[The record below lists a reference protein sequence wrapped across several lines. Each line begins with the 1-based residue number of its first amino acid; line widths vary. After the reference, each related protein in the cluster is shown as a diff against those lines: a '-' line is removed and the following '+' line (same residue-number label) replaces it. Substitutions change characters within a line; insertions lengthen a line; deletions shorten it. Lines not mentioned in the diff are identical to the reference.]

1 MVAPATTLWS
11 PQQFCLSASTSD
23 PDLSDVATTAYELV
37 CRVDFS
43 APGFCLI
50 DLPEGVTSQTQR
62 RFMLSLKRT
71 MHRIHSAR
79 TGRDLVYLS
88 AARFDQQVTTKLHRD
103 SGPAE
108 CFLMLGYEP
117 SPVSADLAVADYSL
131 CAHDWRLTPEQLLA
145 LHNPMFG
152 TGEDVL
158 RPYLTRINCYS
169 NLSHQVLLINNSI
182 AAPSDKQGAWQGVL
196 HTATVHN
203 PSDALR
209 RVVNSTLIASVPAGT
224 PESVSRHEQ
233 ELFAATDLVRRRGYD
248 RHHLED
254 DS

>member
-50 DLPEGVTSQTQR
+50 DLQEGVTSQTQR
-62 RFMLSLKRT
+62 GFMLSLKRA
-71 MHRIHSAR
+71 MHRLHAVR

-103 SGPAE
+103 SGPDE

-117 SPVSADLAVADYSL
+117 SPVSADLAVADFSL
-131 CAHDWRLTPEQLLA
+131 CAHDRGLSPQQLLT

-152 TGEDVL
+152 PGEEL
-158 RPYLTRINCYS
+158 LGPYTTRINCFS
-169 NLSHQVLLINNSI
+169 NLNHQVLLVNNSI
-182 AAPSDKQGAWQGVL
+182 AAPSNDRNAWLGLL
-196 HTATVHN
+196 HSATVHN

-209 RVVNSTLIASVPAGT
+209 RVLNSTLIASVPAGT
-224 PESVSRHEQ
+224 PETVSRQEQ
-233 ELFAATDLVRRRGYD
+233 EQFAATDVVRRRGYD
-248 RHHLED
+248 RRHLED